1 MVDYVLYK
9 IAQMILAVSEYFEKR
24 KKQSSLLKMS
34 DEAKAVQHLIERGL
48 YLPNSGYGVSDDV
61 GELEV
66 FKSAWSKRHD
76 YTISKNGYNLGIV
89 SVGQPPLT
97 GIAKPQRNYVKLFSD
112 DVEHDFTAES
122 YDSLSDEHKA
132 IIFPLAIRAKQQYD
146 LDQDAKRQ
154 ARAAKQVLIDEV
166 TQQYLTAK
174 QVRNG

>member
-34 DEAKAVQHLIERGL
+34 DEAKAVQILIERGF
-48 YLPNSGYGVSDDV
+48 YLPNSNHGVGTDV
-61 GELEV
+61 GDLEV
-66 FKSAWSKRHD
+66 FKAAWSKRHD
-76 YTISKNGYNLGIV
+76 YTVSKNGYDLGII
-89 SVGQPPLT
+89 SVGQPYLT
-97 GIAKPQRNYVKLFSD
+97 GLAETERNYVKLFSD

-146 LDQDAKRQ
+146 LDQDAKQQ

-166 TQQYLTAK
+166 TQQYLEAK
-174 QVRNG
+174 K